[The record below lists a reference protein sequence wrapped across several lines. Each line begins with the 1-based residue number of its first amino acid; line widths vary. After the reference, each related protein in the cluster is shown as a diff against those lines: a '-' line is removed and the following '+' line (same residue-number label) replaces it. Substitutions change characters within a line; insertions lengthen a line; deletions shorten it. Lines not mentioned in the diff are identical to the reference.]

1 MKKLFLFLSL
11 TLIALSSLALTSC
24 GGDSG
29 DDGGSSSN
37 VDFVVSKTELQFAK
51 EGGSTTIS
59 VKGNQTP
66 ELVSDASWLTV
77 SQKSASSSVYNYN
90 VTASANT
97 EPNDRTANITV
108 KMGKDAKTIAVVQTA
123 SDGLVVGTTSF
134 SVPAEGSEISVKL
147 QSNGDFKV
155 EMPEWIH
162 ERAEVKTR
170 ASMIDYTRV
179 FIVDANPGSERTG
192 IITFTLNNLSASV
205 TVDQAGASMGD
216 ITASAM
222 DIAKL
227 MYPGWNLGNTL
238 EASGSGVNAE
248 TAWQSTRTSQ
258 QVIDYVKSQ
267 GFKSVR
273 IPCSWFIHSND
284 GDIDAAWMARVK
296 EIVNYCIADGL
307 YVLLNDHWDS
317 GWIEVSGFSESTSSY
332 KAVSEA
338 TITAKIAML
347 KKLWTQI
354 ANEFKDY
361 DEHLLFAGMN
371 EPFQQYNLFSNRH
384 AQLVPVLNRY
394 NQAFVEA
401 VRATGGNNARRAL
414 VVQGPG
420 TNIDSATNSGYGF
433 QMPADTEEGHL
444 MVEVH
449 YYDPWDFCGAE
460 SDATTYYWGAS
471 NHHTANN
478 ATWGEESHMKSQ
490 FAKMKSTFVDKGY
503 PVIIGECG
511 ANWRDLSGVSGASQ
525 DKHNA
530 SIKSFFYEAYKQSV
544 NNGLVV
550 MAWDINSP
558 NQHGLSGTMTILD
571 RSKLSVFCPY
581 AMDGIKEG
589 TAAGTW
595 PY

>member
-1 MKKLFLFLSL
+1 M
-11 TLIALSSLALTSC
+11 
-24 GGDSG
+24 
-29 DDGGSSSN
+29 
-37 VDFVVSKTELQFAK
+37 
-51 EGGSTTIS
+51 
-59 VKGNQTP
+59 
-66 ELVSDASWLTV
+66 
-77 SQKSASSSVYNYN
+77 
-90 VTASANT
+90 
-97 EPNDRTANITV
+97 
-108 KMGKDAKTIAVVQTA
+108 
-123 SDGLVVGTTSF
+123 
-134 SVPAEGSEISVKL
+134 
-147 QSNGDFKV
+147 
-155 EMPEWIH
+155 
-162 ERAEVKTR
+162 
-170 ASMIDYTRV
+170 
-179 FIVDANPGSERTG
+179 
-192 IITFTLNNLSASV
+192 
-205 TVDQAGASMGD
+205 
-216 ITASAM
+216 
-222 DIAKL
+222 
-227 MYPGWNLGNTL
+227 
-238 EASGSGVNAE
+238 
-248 TAWQSTRTSQ
+248 
-258 QVIDYVKSQ
+258 
-267 GFKSVR
+267 
-273 IPCSWFIHSND
+273 
-284 GDIDAAWMARVK
+284 
-296 EIVNYCIADGL
+296 

-371 EPFQQYNLFSNRH
+371 EPFQQYKLFSNRH

-433 QMPADTEEGHL
+433 QMPADTEKGHL

-449 YYDPWDFCGAE
+449 YYDPWEFCGAE

-544 NNGLVV
+544 SNGLVV
-550 MAWDINSP
+550 MAWDINAP
-558 NQHGLSGTMTILD
+558 RQNGVSGTMTILD
-571 RSKLSVFCPY
+571 RSKLSVFCSY

-589 TAAGTW
+589 TEAGTW

>member
-1 MKKLFLFLSL
+1 MRKTFLFKVAA
-11 TLIALSSLALTSC
+11 IAFVLLCPAM
-24 GGDSG
+24 
-29 DDGGSSSN
+29 N
-37 VDFVVSKTELQFAK
+37 V
-51 EGGSTTIS
+51 
-59 VKGNQTP
+59 
-66 ELVSDASWLTV
+66 
-77 SQKSASSSVYNYN
+77 
-90 VTASANT
+90 
-97 EPNDRTANITV
+97 
-108 KMGKDAKTIAVVQTA
+108 M
-123 SDGLVVGTTSF
+123 
-134 SVPAEGSEISVKL
+134 
-147 QSNGDFKV
+147 
-155 EMPEWIH
+155 
-162 ERAEVKTR
+162 
-170 ASMIDYTRV
+170 
-179 FIVDANPGSERTG
+179 
-192 IITFTLNNLSASV
+192 
-205 TVDQAGASMGD
+205 QAGFISART

-238 EASGSGVNAE
+238 EARGSGVNAE

-307 YVLLNDHWDS
+307 YVLLNDHGDS

-338 TITAKIAML
+338 TIVAKIAML

-371 EPFQQYNLFSNRH
+371 EPFQQYNLFSSRH

-433 QMPADTEEGHL
+433 QMPADTEKGHL

-449 YYDPWDFCGAE
+449 YYDPWEFCGAE

-550 MAWDINSP
+550 MAWDINAP
-558 NQHGLSGTMTILD
+558 RQNGVSGTMTILD
-571 RSKLSVFCPY
+571 RSKLSVFCSY